1 MCVCARAR
9 LYVCTR
15 AYLSFVHPPVHHRR
29 PMPQLVPMPDLPFR
43 THWNAVLRAVCHV
56 RTSTPSSPTRSQA
69 RTVAKTANVPLQ
81 PSPSAFLSIYR
92 LARHARFTISW
103 YCFVD
108 VMRWLLVV
116 CVVPFNFSQGR
127 ADEMS
132 KLKPDN
138 PQPNSPGWP
147 QSTRNALV
155 LLSHRALCLC
165 GLRSC

>member
-1 MCVCARAR
+1 MCARAR

-15 AYLSFVHPPVHHRR
+15 AYLSFLHPAVHRRR
-29 PMPQLVPMPDLPFR
+29 PMPQLVPMPDLPLR
-43 THWNAVLRAVCHV
+43 THWNAVLRAACHV
-56 RTSTPSSPTRSQA
+56 RASTPSSPTRSQA

-92 LARHARFTISW
+92 LARYARFTISW

-116 CVVPFNFSQGR
+116 CVVPFNVSQGRR

-132 KLKPDN
+132 LKT
-138 PQPNSPGWP
+138 QTGQSPTELSWLATEHTQRTCP
-147 QSTRNALV
+147 STV
-155 LLSHRALCLC
+155 LFVFC

>member
-1 MCVCARAR
+1 VCVRAR
-9 LYVCTR
+9 SSVRVHACVSEFCT
-15 AYLSFVHPPVHHRR
+15 SSVHHRR

-43 THWNAVLRAVCHV
+43 THGNAVLRAVCHV

-116 CVVPFNFSQGR
+116 CVVPFNVSQGRR

-155 LLSHRALCLC
+155 LLLCSLF
-165 GLRSC
+165 LRSA